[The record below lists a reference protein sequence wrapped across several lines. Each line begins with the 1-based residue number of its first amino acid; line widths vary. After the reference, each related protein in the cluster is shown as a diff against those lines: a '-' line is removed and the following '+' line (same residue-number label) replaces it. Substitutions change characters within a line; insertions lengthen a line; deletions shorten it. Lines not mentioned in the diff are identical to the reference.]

1 MKKIA
6 DWNLRHKPVIHVLYF
21 SGHLCLLLLAYF
33 LSEEFRK
40 INYQVS
46 LKGIFAG
53 LIALGIIYAVP
64 HFFVHRQ
71 HSLLKKLKHQIKFL
85 LGFLSCMASFS
96 MAVIYFSGDKSL
108 TFFSSANASIILH
121 DSSLYKYERSSSIL
135 ESISRQDKKAFKGS
149 DRRVLKKEL
158 KHQIN
163 KYSRNKMANDKE
175 KSDATFRIIMII
187 LLALGLFLLLALISF
202 IVAYSGLEGLGIGI
216 LIGGL
221 AGIIFLTISLIKKV
235 NKRKREQSSLA
246 VNIN

>member
-6 DWNLRHKPVIHVLYF
+6 DLNLRYKPAFYVLYF
-21 SGHLCLLLLAYF
+21 SGHLYLFILAYL

-46 LKGIFAG
+46 LKGVFAG
-53 LIALGIIYAVP
+53 LIAGGLIYAVM

-71 HSLLKKLKHQIKFL
+71 HRVLKKFKHQIKFL
-85 LGFLSCMASFS
+85 FNFLSCLASFS
-96 MAVIYFSGDKSL
+96 MAVIYFSGGKSL
-108 TFFSSANASIILH
+108 TFFSIANASIILH
-121 DSSLYKYERSSSIL
+121 DSSLNKNERSSTIL
-135 ESISRQDKKAFKGS
+135 ESISMQDKKALTGNE
-149 DRRVLKKEL
+149 RRVLKKEL
-158 KHQIN
+158 KHEIK
-163 KYSRNKMANDKE
+163 KYSRHKKANDKE

-202 IVAYSGLEGLGIGI
+202 MVAYSGLEGLGIGI

-235 NKRKREQSSLA
+235 NKRKNGQSSLA
-246 VNIN
+246 VNVN